1 MSNPNKTFTVI
12 ENKTKAK
19 KLKEMGDDVF
29 QLKRYDVAERFYSE
43 ALKLNLDSG
52 PVWTNRAICRNTMG
66 KHEDALADCLAS
78 LSIDSKNTKKG
89 FRMSDIGF

>member
-1 MSNPNKTFTVI
+1 MIANK
-12 ENKTKAK
+12 KKAI
-19 KLKEMGDDVF
+19 KLKEMGDNVLK
-29 QLKRYDVAERFYSE
+29 LKRYDVAERFYSE

-52 PVWTNRAICRNTMG
+52 PVWTNRAICRNIMG